1 MPPAGAVSVS
11 NKLRFFRLAV
21 LLFSLWMGP
30 RLGAQQTLG
39 GITGTVLD
47 DSGATIPAATVT
59 IVGNETKLTRSQ
71 DTNEA
76 GNYDFVNLP
85 IGSYSVSI
93 SHTGFQTLKIPA
105 IQVQANRTVNA
116 NATLKIGDVR
126 ETVTVEETPLM
137 NAVDT

>member
-1 MPPAGAVSVS
+1 MPK
-11 NKLRFFRLAV
+11 KLRFFRLAV
-21 LLFSLWMGP
+21 LLFSLWMVP

-47 DSGATIPAATVT
+47 DSGAAIPAATVT

-85 IGSYSVSI
+85 IGSYSISVSH
-93 SHTGFQTLKIPA
+93 SGFQALQIPA
-105 IQVQANRTVNA
+105 IQVQANRTAHCERHPENWRCPRDHHGGRDPA
-116 NATLKIGDVR
+116 RQCRRRHQHLR
-126 ETVTVEETPLM
+126 S
-137 NAVDT
+137 